1 MPRRGQ
7 ICHDH
12 TIPYGTFN
20 EDNEEA
26 RHAYYNYGYRRDE
39 DLPELPCMPM
49 ELAQDICPEEELFK
63 KEMAFLVCDA
73 LNNLS
78 PRYSKVLRMRF
89 GIDVGADYTLDEVGA
104 VFELSKERIRQIQK
118 KGMRLLKA
126 PKRGLQ
132 DVANPEDYKTL
143 AQREREMKEGRRKFE
158 AEMQI
163 QDRYRL
169 AALHMPAK
177 KKELW
182 EELKPALKDAAWLSD
197 VRVSNPE
204 TYQELKD
211 LVAYL
216 WDGSAPRV
224 WNTFTRKEHHV

>member
-7 ICHDH
+7 ICNDH
-12 TIPYGTFN
+12 TIPYGTFTEAN
-20 EDNEEA
+20 EAA

-39 DLPELPCMPM
+39 DLPELPCMPT
-49 ELAQDICPEEELFK
+49 ELAQEICPEEELFK
-63 KEMAFLVCDA
+63 KEMAFLVDDA

-78 PRYSKVLRMRF
+78 PRCSKVLRMRF
-89 GIDVGADYTLDEVGA
+89 GIGMSSDYTLEEVGKA
-104 VFELSKERIRQIQK
+104 FEVTRERVRQVQT
-118 KGMRLLKA
+118 KGMRLLKDPA
-126 PKRGLQ
+126 MGLRY
-132 DVANPEDYKTL
+132 VANPEDYKTL
-143 AQREREMKEGRRKFE
+143 AHRERAMQELRRQFE

-182 EELKPALKDAAWLSD
+182 EELKPALKDATWLSD
-197 VRVSNPE
+197 VRVSKPE

-216 WDGSAPRV
+216 WDDSAPRV